1 MVSAPS
7 SRHAAEEEA
16 RAEVDVLKSHL
27 DKRAQLTKKIE
38 AQLSRVQGTG
48 KRLNEAVGPLNGE
61 TKQLQVFCNNIDGV
75 LAAIGRLRQQSDSK
89 NDEEQ
94 IIRMG
99 PEKAGLSNYL
109 SSLKRLN
116 KALADM
122 KASNLRSTQQTTS
135 DLQRLIKSG
144 NTQLEAYFDKMLRS
158 ETPRSIEPLHY
169 ITKQQPFPVLSQ
181 DKNTRLG
188 LLNSY
193 IAGAHRESGVMQE
206 SPSAKIYAEVR
217 GPYLTATLVNLAS
230 ASVNTAKRKDSSS
243 NYRAGTSGI
252 STYAQAMEGLFLAE
266 YEIICRIFTREDWG
280 PVFQATCQAPL
291 AELART
297 LRELN
302 IHIRSHLNTD
312 CFLAYEIVEVM
323 SSLSNN
329 LESTT
334 GELKASL
341 AAALKPVKE
350 TAKSSLAELL
360 EALQMKINS
369 LQMLPT
375 DGAPVP
381 VVSDT
386 MQRLQTMANFLR
398 PMSIIMVSIGDGGWK
413 SSAAAAR
420 NAGDSVPNLA
430 SFDVSADGTE
440 IFANYCADT
449 IETLFSSLDSRARAL
464 FGRKPVV
471 GVFMA
476 NNIVIAERMI
486 RDSELAP
493 MLQQKLPGVIDNWR
507 KKANATYTDVC
518 KDVSVHLLDVIHTS
532 RANRPTSGQG
542 IVDSASIMKGLSS
555 KDREKIKDKFQ
566 AFNASFEDMVA
577 KHKQYSMEP
586 EVRRMF
592 AKAVQQ
598 TVEPLYNR
606 FWDRYHEVD
615 KGKGKYVKFDKSSI
629 AAVFHTLY

>member
-1 MVSAPS
+1 M
-7 SRHAAEEEA
+7 
-16 RAEVDVLKSHL
+16 
-27 DKRAQLTKKIE
+27 
-38 AQLSRVQGTG
+38 
-48 KRLNEAVGPLNGE
+48 
-61 TKQLQVFCNNIDGV
+61 
-75 LAAIGRLRQQSDSK
+75 
-89 NDEEQ
+89 
-94 IIRMG
+94 RMG
-99 PEKAGLSNYL
+99 PEKAGLSSYL

-188 LLNSY
+188 LVNSY

-217 GPYLTATLVNLAS
+217 GQYLTATLLNLAS

-280 PVFQATCQAPL
+280 PVFQTTCQAPL

-329 LESTT
+329 LENTT
-334 GELKASL
+334 GELKPSL

-360 EALQMKINS
+360 DALQTKINS
-369 LQMLPT
+369 LQMLPQ

-398 PMSIIMVSIGDGGWK
+398 PMSMIMVSIGDGGWK
-413 SSAAAAR
+413 SSSAAAR

-430 SFDVSADGTE
+430 SFDVSADGKE

-476 NNIVIAERMI
+476 NNIVIVERMI
-486 RDSELAP
+486 RDSELGP
-493 MLQQKLPGVIDNWR
+493 MLQQKLPGVIDTWR
-507 KKANATYTDVC
+507 KKANATYMDVC

-566 AFNASFEDMVA
+566 AFNASFDDMVA

>member
-75 LAAIGRLRQQSDSK
+75 LSAIGRLRQQSDSK

-193 IAGAHRESGVMQE
+193 ISGAHRESGVMQE
-206 SPSAKIYAEVR
+206 SPSAKMYAEVR
-217 GPYLTATLVNLAS
+217 GAYLTATLVNLAS
-230 ASVNTAKRKDSSS
+230 ASVNTAKRKDASS

-252 STYAQAMEGLFLAE
+252 STYAQAMEGLFMAE

-280 PVFQATCQAPL
+280 PVFQSTCQAPL

-323 SSLSNN
+323 SSLSSN

-360 EALQMKINS
+360 DALQMKINS

-386 MQRLQTMANFLR
+386 MQRLQTMANFLG

-413 SSAAAAR
+413 SSATAR

-430 SFDVSADGTE
+430 SFDVSADGKE
-440 IFANYCADT
+440 IFSNYCADT
-449 IETLFSSLDSRARAL
+449 IETLFSSLDARARAL

-476 NNIVIAERMI
+476 NNIVIAERI
-486 RDSELAP
+486 IQDSELGP

-566 AFNASFEDMVA
+566 AFNAAFDDMVA